1 MHKPRFMLDSNVLID
16 ALNHKLDLLAF
27 LDTLPDCELYINPV
41 VWIETLAKPDMT
53 GDEEAEALSL
63 LSWFLWADI
72 DASVLDE
79 TVLIRRANPRAMLLP
94 DALIAASAISLK
106 ATVLSNDPHL
116 PDFQREGRAAQP
128 VVPAVYE
135 T

>member
-1 MHKPRFMLDSNVLID
+1 MSKPRFMLDSNVLID
-16 ALNHKLDLLAF
+16 TLNRKLDLLAF

-41 VWIETLAKPDMT
+41 VWVETLAKPDMT
-53 GDEEAEALSL
+53 GDEEAEARSL

-72 DASVLDE
+72 D
-79 TVLIRRANPRAMLLP
+79 
-94 DALIAASAISLK
+94 ASAISLK

-116 PDFQREGRAAQP
+116 PDFQREGYAAQP

>member
-1 MHKPRFMLDSNVLID
+1 MDKPRFMLDSNVLID
-16 ALNHKLDLLAF
+16 ALNHTLDLPAF

-41 VWIETLAKPDMT
+41 VWVETLAKPNMT
-53 GDEEAEALSL
+53 EEEEAEARTL

-72 DASVLDE
+72 NASVLDE
-79 TVLIRRANPRAMLLP
+79 TILIRRTNPKTMLLP
-94 DALIAASAISLK
+94 DAIIAATAISLN

-116 PDFQREGRAAQP
+116 RDFQWEGYAALP
-128 VVPAVYE
+128 VVPADQE